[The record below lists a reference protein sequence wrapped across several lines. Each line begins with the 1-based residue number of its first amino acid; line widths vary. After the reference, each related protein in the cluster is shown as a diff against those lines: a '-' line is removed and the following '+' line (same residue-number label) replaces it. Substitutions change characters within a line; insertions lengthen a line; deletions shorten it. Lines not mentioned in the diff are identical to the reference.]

1 MCILYFSI
9 FIIRLLHIYI
19 ITNLIFENASSI
31 ISVYHLVSILKINRS
46 ERIKITLLSSK
57 IWISYN
63 TDIDDCYDTLM
74 IITNWY
80 CYKNRQK
87 EQLDETEIPCMCSH
101 FIYNKNNTN
110 GW

>member
-1 MCILYFSI
+1 M
-9 FIIRLLHIYI
+9 
-19 ITNLIFENASSI
+19 IFEKAGNI
-31 ISVYHLVSILKINRS
+31 ISLYHLVSILKIHRN

-63 TDIDDCYDTLM
+63 TDIDDCYVTLM

-80 CYKNRQK
+80 WYANRQQ

-110 GW
+110 V

>member
-9 FIIRLLHIYI
+9 FIIKLLHVYI
-19 ITNLIFENASSI
+19 ITNLIFEKAGSI
-31 ISVYHLVSILKINRS
+31 ISLYHLVSILKINRN

-57 IWISYN
+57 IWFSYN

-87 EQLDETEIPCMCSH
+87 NS
-101 FIYNKNNTN
+101 
-110 GW
+110 